1 MNFLLRRLHIF
12 DADVRLSFLRNDG
25 VI

>member
-1 MNFLLRRLHIF
+1 MNFLLRRPHIF